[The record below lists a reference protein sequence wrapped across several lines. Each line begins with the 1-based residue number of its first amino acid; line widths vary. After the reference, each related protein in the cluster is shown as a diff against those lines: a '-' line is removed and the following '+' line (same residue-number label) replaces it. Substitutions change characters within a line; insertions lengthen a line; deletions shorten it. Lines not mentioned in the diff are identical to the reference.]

1 MTTIVILVMTLL
13 EQISGDLGCEGTC
26 YSGRLFPESQDI
38 FQGKHLKGFSYKN
51 ITTDNPRKCYSIC
64 SQDCRCKACQMKD
77 ARCELLDEDKTS
89 KPDNF
94 VAESGYVYYDL
105 KQIMYQGVR
114 VLFQNLFVFFSLV
127 DENNPDSG
135 EIFLSY
141 YLQKNCSTTRPAR
154 VVKGDSFGLNSFGI

>member
-1 MTTIVILVMTLL
+1 MKITIIIGLL
-13 EQISGDLGCEGTC
+13 TDLIFQTIAGQFEHFDCTGTC
-26 YSGRLFPESQDI
+26 YTGQLFPEPQDI
-38 FQGKHLKGFSYKN
+38 FHGKHLKGFSYKN

-89 KPDNF
+89 KADNF

-114 VLFQNLFVFFSLV
+114 SRYY
-127 DENNPDSG
+127 
-135 EIFLSY
+135 IF
-141 YLQKNCSTTRPAR
+141 KIT
-154 VVKGDSFGLNSFGI
+154 